1 MNDPKT
7 MSDILQEIK
16 KSLNFV
22 YGIRSDCIDDE
33 LLKMGRCKG
42 KMPLIV
48 TIKRVIFNAPATI
61 VFWLDGS
68 KTVVKAQNGEPF
80 DKENGLAMAICKKLS
95 GNRGAY
101 YDIFKE
107 WCHEEPAGEEGAQ
120 G

>member
-1 MNDPKT
+1 MNES
-7 MSDILQEIK
+7 MNRSDILQEIK
-16 KSLNFV
+16 KSLNF
-22 YGIRSDCIDDE
+22 
-33 LLKMGRCKG
+33 KG
-42 KMPLIV
+42 KLPLIM

-80 DKENGLAMAICKKLS
+80 DKEKGLAMAICKKLS

-107 WCHEEPAGEEGAQ
+107 WCHEEAKEG
-120 G
+120 GGRG

>member
-1 MNDPKT
+1 MNNLKT
-7 MSDILQEIK
+7 VSDIMQEFK
-16 KSLNFV
+16 KSLNFR
-22 YGIRSDCIDDE
+22 YGICSDCI
-33 LLKMGRCKG
+33 
-42 KMPLIV
+42 V
-48 TIKRVIFNAPATI
+48 VIKRVIFNAPATI

-80 DKENGLAMAICKKLS
+80 DKEKGLAMAICKKLG

-107 WCHEEPAGEEGAQ
+107 WCHEEAVVEEGAQ

>member
-22 YGIRSDCIDDE
+22 YGIRFDCIDDE
-33 LLKMGRCKG
+33 LLKNRKL
-42 KMPLIV
+42 PLIV
-48 TIKRVIFNAPATI
+48 TIKRVFFNAPATI
-61 VFWLDGS
+61 VFWSDGS

-80 DKENGLAMAICKKLS
+80 DKEKGLAMAICKKLS

-107 WCHEEPAGEEGAQ
+107 WCHEEAAQEEGGQ